1 MMTRTGA
8 ILAHSRIDPRVDR
21 ARTTEAL
28 FDSAV
33 GIDERTGRRRPDRRI
48 GLQYIVANDEA
59 NKFDGQVAGS
69 LEQIV
74 DRLGEY
80 LLGVPDVV
88 VGTRLLAPRVLADVE
103 VDG

>member
-1 MMTRTGA
+1 MAGA
-8 ILAHSRIDPRVDR
+8 V
-21 ARTTEAL
+21 
-28 FDSAV
+28 
-33 GIDERTGRRRPDRRI
+33 
-48 GLQYIVANDEA
+48 
-59 NKFDGQVAGS
+59 
-69 LEQIV
+69 EQIV